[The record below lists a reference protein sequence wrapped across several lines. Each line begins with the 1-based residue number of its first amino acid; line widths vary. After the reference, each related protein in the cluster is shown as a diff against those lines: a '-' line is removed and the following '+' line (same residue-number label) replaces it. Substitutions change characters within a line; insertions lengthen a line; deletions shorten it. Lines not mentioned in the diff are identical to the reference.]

1 MKKIYNRDLVK
12 VGTNLNGKKRGRW
25 LGWMSFCLLFL
36 MGTSGFAQET
46 GTIQVG
52 SGTGTVSGS
61 SAAPISNYVYNY
73 SQQIITASQYA
84 IGGGLLVILLK

>member
-1 MKKIYNRDLVK
+1 
-12 VGTNLNGKKRGRW
+12 
-25 LGWMSFCLLFL
+25 